1 MIKNITRR
9 GSEGSKETTILML
22 SVANVPK
29 ESHFH
34 HFALQLERD
43 C

>member
-22 SVANVPK
+22 SVAKVPK

-34 HFALQLERD
+34 YFAVLLEID